1 MDRETR
7 TARHVEA
14 THGAAASASSP
25 TMHAASPAAD
35 VASPAVRVARPDESA
50 SLQVTLGAAFF
61 EDPIFGWLISR
72 GSSRPARLER
82 YFAIQ
87 LVHSFADGCVWTSDG
102 LQGAALCMPPGRWHL
117 PPKLMIAHGALFAD
131 VFRGRFPRAI
141 GLLAAIERRHLRNAH
156 YYFANI
162 GVAPEA
168 QGQGL
173 GSRLMRPTLDRC
185 DREGLPAYL
194 EASSER
200 NAALYERLGFQC
212 TEVLRFAGSPPL
224 RLMMRPPQPCPRAT

>member
-1 MDRETR
+1 MGRQEQ
-7 TARHVEA
+7 TAQNTEA
-14 THGAAASASSP
+14 TPGVPTSALSP
-25 TMHAASPAAD
+25 T
-35 VASPAVRVARPDESA
+35 VRPARPHEA
-50 SLQVTLGAAFF
+50 GPLKVALGAAFF
-61 EDPIFGWLISR
+61 EDPVFGWLIARS
-72 GSSRPARLER
+72 SSRHARLER
-82 YFAIQ
+82 YFEIQ
-87 LVHSFADGCVWTSDG
+87 LAHSLADGCVWTSER
-102 LQGAALCMPPGRWHL
+102 LQGAALCMPPGQWRL
-117 PPKLMIAHGALFAD
+117 PPRLMASNGASFTSI
-131 VFRGRFPRAI
+131 FRGRLPRAI
-141 GLLAAIERRHLRNAH
+141 GLLAAIERRHLRGAH

-185 DREGLPAYL
+185 DEEELPAYL

-224 RLMMRPPQPCPRAT
+224 KLMMRPPQPAPHAE

>member
-1 MDRETR
+1 MGRETQ
-7 TARHVEA
+7 TAQDAEA
-14 THGAAASASSP
+14 LPGGPASAPSS
-25 TMHAASPAAD
+25 
-35 VASPAVRVARPDESA
+35 VVRVAQPGEYG
-50 SLQVTLGAAFF
+50 SLKVALGAAFF
-61 EDPIFGWLISR
+61 EDPIFGWLIGR
-72 GSSRPARLER
+72 GSSRQARLER
-82 YFAIQ
+82 YFALQ
-87 LVHSFADGCVWTSDG
+87 LAHAFADGCVSTSDG
-102 LQGAALCMPPGRWHL
+102 LQGAALCMPPGHWRL
-117 PPKLMIAHGALFAD
+117 PPQLMIANGAGFTR
-131 VFRGRFPRAI
+131 VFGARLPRAI
-141 GLLAAIERRHLRNAH
+141 GLLAAIERRHPRDAH

-224 RLMMRPPQPCPRAT
+224 RLMLRPPQPCLRAT

>member
-1 MDRETR
+1 MARETQ
-7 TARHVEA
+7 TPQHAEA
-14 THGAAASASSP
+14 IPEAIAGVSVSALPP
-25 TMHAASPAAD
+25 T
-35 VASPAVRVARPDESA
+35 VRVAQPNESGPLKVA
-50 SLQVTLGAAFF
+50 LGAAFF
-61 EDPIFGWLISR
+61 DDPIFGWLIGR
-72 GSSRPARLER
+72 GPNRQARLEQ

-87 LVHSFADGCVWTSDG
+87 LAHSIADGCVWTAEG
-102 LQGAALCMPPGRWHL
+102 LQGAALCQPPGQWRL
-117 PPKLMIAHGALFAD
+117 PPRLMIANGRRFGSA
-131 VFRGRFPRAI
+131 FRGRLPRAV
-141 GLLAAIERRHLRNAH
+141 GLLAAVERRHLRGAH

-168 QGQGL
+168 QGHGL

-185 DREGLPAYL
+185 DEEGLPAYL

-224 RLMMRPPQPCPRAT
+224 RLMVRPPQPWPQAT

>member
-1 MDRETR
+1 MGREPQIAQHLDAITR
-7 TARHVEA
+7 M
-14 THGAAASASSP
+14 SASSP
-25 TMHAASPAAD
+25 
-35 VASPAVRVARPDESA
+35 VVRVARPDEAA
-50 SLQVTLGAAFF
+50 SLKVALAAAFF
-61 EDPIFGWLISR
+61 DDPIFGWLIGG
-72 GSSRPARLER
+72 GSNRQACLER

-87 LVHSFADGCVWTSDG
+87 LAHSFADGCVWTSEE
-102 LQGAALCMPPGRWHL
+102 LQGAALCMPPGQWRL
-117 PPKLMIAHGALFAD
+117 PPKSMIANSRGFAS
-131 VFRGRFPRAI
+131 VFRTRLPCAV
-141 GLLAAIERRHLRNAH
+141 GLLTAIERRHLRGAH

-162 GVAPEA
+162 GVVPEA

-185 DREGLPAYL
+185 DEEGLPAYL

-224 RLMMRPPQPCPRAT
+224 RLMMRPPQPWPPTT

>member
-1 MDRETR
+1 MDRETQ
-7 TARHVEA
+7 TAQHVEA
-14 THGAAASASSP
+14 IPGVSATALSP
-25 TMHAASPAAD
+25 T
-35 VASPAVRVARPDESA
+35 VRLAQPDESG
-50 SLQVTLGAAFF
+50 SLAVALGAAFF
-61 EDPIFGWLISR
+61 DDPIFGWLIGR
-72 GSSRPARLER
+72 SSNRHARLER
-82 YFAIQ
+82 YFALQ
-87 LVHSFADGCVWTSDG
+87 LAHSFADGCVWTSEG
-102 LQGAALCMPPGRWHL
+102 LQGAALCMPPGQWRL
-117 PPKLMIAHGALFAD
+117 PPQLMIAHGGRFTS
-131 VFRGRFPRAI
+131 VFRGRLPRAI
-141 GLLAAIERRHLRNAH
+141 GLLSAVERRHLRGAH

-185 DREGLPAYL
+185 DQEGLPAYL

-224 RLMMRPPQPCPRAT
+224 RLMMRPPQHS

>member
-1 MDRETR
+1 MGRETQ
-7 TARHVEA
+7 TPQHVEA
-14 THGAAASASSP
+14 IPRLSASALSP
-25 TMHAASPAAD
+25 T
-35 VASPAVRVARPDESA
+35 VRVAQPGESG
-50 SLQVTLGAAFF
+50 SLKVTLGAAFF
-61 EDPIFGWLISR
+61 DDPIFGWLIGRGPSR
-72 GSSRPARLER
+72 QARLER

-87 LVHSFADGCVWTSDG
+87 LAHSLADGCVWTSEG
-102 LQGAALCMPPGRWHL
+102 LQGAALCMPPGQWRL
-117 PPKLMIAHGALFAD
+117 PPQLMIANGGRFAS
-131 VFRGRFPRAI
+131 VFRGRLPRAV
-141 GLLAAIERRHLRNAH
+141 GLLAAIERRHLRGAH

-173 GSRLMRPTLDRC
+173 GSRLMAPTLDRC
-185 DREGLPAYL
+185 DEEGLPAYL

-224 RLMMRPPQPCPRAT
+224 RLMVRPSQPWPQAT